1 MHEWQRQCISGDIA
15 LRLPTAARWQTSAGA
30 QISVIAA
37 VLVLA
42 LAWMQP
48 EGGAGLGFLPGLLFH
63 GLHIGLASAV
73 AWWCSGALLRT
84 GPGRRG
90 SPWPWLVLAGAV
102 AGIVLAPASLVLERL
117 FGVAELDA
125 GPAPDSLIGALAQEW
140 QQVVPITALLWPAM
154 NLLVVWRQ
162 PPAGGTALPRLA
174 LPAHALEPGAP
185 DAACAG
191 PEVPAAPDAAP
202 PSFLDRLPATL
213 GRDVVWLQAQ
223 EHYLRVTT
231 AAGSHLLLQAFG
243 PAVDD
248 LTRLG
253 IPGMQTHRSAWVAW
267 GHVQR
272 LDTRARSSAVVL
284 HDGTRVPLGRRRL
297 PQVVQAWSARVPGAD
312 PAATIG
318 APSGDPA

>member
-1 MHEWQRQCISGDIA
+1 MV
-15 LRLPTAARWQTSAGA
+15 LPLPPAARWQASAGA
-30 QISVIAA
+30 QIGVIAA

-84 GPGRRG
+84 RLGRYG
-90 SPWPWLVLAGAV
+90 SPWPWLALAGAL
-102 AGIVLAPASLVLERL
+102 AGLVLAPVSLGLEQV
-117 FGVAELDA
+117 FGVPELDA
-125 GPAPDSLIGALAQEW
+125 GPVPGSLIGALVQEW

-162 PPAGGTALPRLA
+162 PSADGPAAPRLA
-174 LPAHALEPGAP
+174 SPAHASVRNVPKAQGDGA
-185 DAACAG
+185 A
-191 PEVPAAPDAAP
+191 VPAALDAAP
-202 PSFLDRLPATL
+202 SSFLDRLPAAV
-213 GRDVVWLQAQ
+213 GRHVVWLQAQ
-223 EHYLRVTT
+223 EHYLLVTT
-231 AAGSHLLLQAFG
+231 TAGRHLLLQAFG

-248 LTRLG
+248 LARLG
-253 IPGMQTHRSAWVAW
+253 VDGMQTHRSAWVAW

-272 LDTRARSSAVVL
+272 LDVRARSPAVVL

-297 PQVVQAWSARVPGAD
+297 PQVTAAWAERQIVTDAVASPGAGAGG
-312 PAATIG
+312 AA
-318 APSGDPA
+318 